1 MCGITL
7 YYGKPNAN
15 PIEAMTRIL
24 SHRGPDEQ
32 SVYIGT
38 QASLGSARLSIND
51 LSNGSMPMF
60 NEDKTLVVVHNGEIY
75 NAPSLRRELQKRGH
89 NFSLHLRYRSSSSWL

>member
-1 MCGITL
+1 
-7 YYGKPNAN
+7 
-15 PIEAMTRIL
+15 MTGIL
-24 SHRGPDEQ
+24 SHRGPDKQ

-89 NFSLHLRYRSSSSWL
+89 NFSSTSDTEVLVHGFEEYWKDSTSNKS